1 MLREQTLSHPN
12 ASSQDADADEW
23 GGTLVVEKK
32 NGNEGERE
40 EQYEN
45 ISN

>member
-23 GGTLVVEKK
+23 GGTLMVGK
-32 NGNEGERE
+32 NGNEGKRE